1 MGTICIL
8 QKKHLTNY
16 ENCMININIFIRK
29 HNNYVSSG
37 FLGREYIGLQ
47 GLGMGDNLA
56 LLVTEKLLSPPATP
70 ASSFS
75 VGSLIKRFAAKKAGV
90 EDGGNQ

>member
-29 HNNYVSSG
+29 HYNYVSSG
-37 FLGREYIGLQ
+37 FLGREYIGK
-47 GLGMGDNLA
+47 N
-56 LLVTEKLLSPPATP
+56 E
-70 ASSFS
+70 
-75 VGSLIKRFAAKKAGV
+75 
-90 EDGGNQ
+90 